1 MGRWQQIL
9 GGALVLASALLSG
22 CTRDAGKPA
31 KPAPPAKVAHAVK
44 ETELN
49 TVVLTEE
56 AEKRLRLKV
65 ATAQVQDGAVRRVRF
80 YGGEVTLPASA
91 LLTVSAPVTGTL
103 RAPKKEELP
112 HVGSVVKQGET
123 MFTLVPHA
131 LTQAEQINL
140 EQVKVQL
147 ATMKID
153 AEGQVKQAHVQ
164 VDAAKVAFNRAERL
178 YRESAG
184 TKKELDDAEAAL
196 LLAQKGLDA
205 ALLKKSTVDNIQIDT
220 DKGSVKPLV
229 LAAPRPGIVR
239 ATYAVPGE
247 MVHAGAP
254 LFEIMNVD
262 TVWIKVPV
270 YVGEAAEIAEKEP
283 AKITDLADPSGA
295 RGVPASPVKSP
306 PTAQAQASAV
316 DLYYELPNPGGKYRP
331 GERVCAL
338 LPLKGDEKS
347 ISVPW
352 KSIVYDIDGG
362 TWVYVK
368 KADRTYVRQ
377 RVEVR
382 YVDDGRAVLR
392 KGPAPGTEVVTDGA
406 EEVFGAEFGYGK

>member
-1 MGRWQQIL
+1 MARWHHPL
-9 GGALVLASALLSG
+9 GAALVLASGLLSG
-22 CTRDAGKPA
+22 CGRDANKPA

-65 ATAQVQDGAVRRVRF
+65 ATAEVEDGKVRRVRF

-91 LLTVSAPVTGTL
+91 LVTVSAPVTGTL
-103 RAPKKEELP
+103 RAPKKEQLP
-112 HVGSVVKQGET
+112 HVGSVVKQGDT

-131 LTQAEQINL
+131 LTQAEQISM
-140 EQVKVQL
+140 EQVKLQL
-147 ATMKID
+147 AQAKID

-164 VDAAKVAFNRAERL
+164 VDAAKVSFDRAKRL
-178 YRESAG
+178 FEGQAG
-184 TKKELDDAEAAL
+184 TRKDLDDAEAAL

-205 ALLKKSTVDNIQIDT
+205 ALLKKSLVDTIQIDT

-229 LAAPRPGIVR
+229 IPSPRPGIVR

-254 LFEIMNVD
+254 LFEVMNVD
-262 TVWIKVPV
+262 TVWVKVPV
-270 YVGEAAEIAEKEP
+270 YVGEAAEIADKE
-283 AKITDLADPSGA
+283 AALITDLSDPTGA
-295 RGVPASPVKSP
+295 RGVKASPVKSP
-306 PTAQAQASAV
+306 PTAQPQASAV

-338 LPLKGDEKS
+338 LPLKGDEQG

-362 TWVYVK
+362 TWVYVQ
-368 KADRTYVRQ
+368 KAPYTYFRQ

-382 YVDDGRAVLR
+382 YVENGRAVLR
-392 KGPAPGTEVVTDGA
+392 KGPAPGTKVVTDGA
-406 EEVFGAEFGYGK
+406 EEVFGTEFGYGK

>member
-1 MGRWQQIL
+1 MARWQYPL
-9 GGALVLASALLSG
+9 GVTLFLASALLSG
-22 CTRDAGKPA
+22 CSREANKPA
-31 KPAPPAKVAHAVK
+31 KPQPPAKVAQAVK

-49 TVVLTEE
+49 LVVLTPE

-65 ATAQVQDGAVRRVRF
+65 DTAEVQDGAVRRVRF

-91 LLTVSAPVTGTL
+91 LLSVSAPVTGLL
-103 RAPKKEELP
+103 RAPKDEQLP
-112 HVGSVVKQGET
+112 HVGSAVKQGDA

-131 LTQAEQINL
+131 LTQAEQLSL
-140 EQVKVQL
+140 EQVKLQL
-147 ATMKID
+147 TQAKID
-153 AEGQVKQAHVQ
+153 ADKELKQAQVQ
-164 VDAAKVAFNRAERL
+164 VDAAQKEFIRAKTL
-178 YRESAG
+178 LGSGG
-184 TKKELDDAEAAL
+184 TKKELDSADAQL
-196 LLAQKGLDA
+196 QLAQK
-205 ALLKKSTVDNIQIDT
+205 ALESAQLKKGFVDNLRLDT

-229 LAAPRPGIVR
+229 IPAPRKGIVR

-262 TVWIKVPV
+262 TVWVKVPV
-270 YVGEAAEIAEKEP
+270 YVGEVAEIAEKEP
-283 AKITDLADPSGA
+283 ATITDLSDPTGA
-295 RGVPASPVKSP
+295 RGVKAGPVKSP
-306 PTAQAQASAV
+306 PTAQPQASAV

-331 GERVCAL
+331 GERVSAL

-362 TWVYVK
+362 TWVYVQ
-368 KADRTYVRQ
+368 KAPFTYFRQ

-382 YVDDGRAVLR
+382 YVENGRAVLR
-392 KGPAPGTEVVTDGA
+392 KGPAPGTRVVTDGA
-406 EEVFGAEFGYGK
+406 EEVFGTEFGYGK